1 MNKRMTALLLTGVLA
16 CSLAAP
22 AAAADRGGLTIS
34 ARPQN
39 PLIAANPDA
48 QAPDCELYY
57 GVITQLV
64 TDEGGALSQIL
75 MESERYGAYAMNISD
90 RTVFVDSSAHSASD
104 AKTLAVGEGIYVYH
118 SPMSTRS
125 LPPQTEAYAVV
136 RNLPMDTSAAHYHRA
151 EAVVERSGQGVIT
164 VQHGTLTLI
173 VDADTEVK
181 HLNGNPASLSDI
193 QPDRYV
199 LAWYEGSGEV
209 HADHLLLLPL
219 ALTEEPEGILLP
231 EEAAAVTRA
240 DLALALHA
248 YKGRPAV
255 DYLMTFT
262 DIPADAMEREA
273 IRWAASEGIL
283 NGYSDTDFGY
293 EEYATL
299 EQVITAL
306 WRMNRSPR
314 LMDYPG
320 LTQYEDAGDISPYAA
335 PALAWA
341 HQQQLLDREA
351 IRLHP
356 GSSLSRHD
364 LNQLLAALDK
374 R

>member
-1 MNKRMTALLLTGVLA
+1 MTALLLTSVLA

-34 ARPQN
+34 VRSQN

-48 QAPDCELYY
+48 QGPDCELYY
-57 GVITQLV
+57 GTVTELV
-64 TDEGGALSQIL
+64 TDGTGDLSQIL
-75 MESERYGAYAMNISD
+75 MESERYGAYAMSISD
-90 RTVFVDSSAHSASD
+90 CAVFVDSSSHFASD
-104 AKTLAVGEGIYVYH
+104 AKTLAVGERIYVYH

-164 VQHGTLTLI
+164 AEHGALTLI
-173 VDADTEVK
+173 VDDDTEVK
-181 HLNGNPASLSDI
+181 HLNGTPASLSDI

-273 IRWAASEGIL
+273 IRRSASEGIL

-293 EEYATL
+293 EEYGAGHHRPL
-299 EQVITAL
+299 AHEPQPPPHGL
-306 WRMNRSPR
+306 PR
-314 LMDYPG
+314 PDPV
-320 LTQYEDAGDISPYAA
+320 
-335 PALAWA
+335 
-341 HQQQLLDREA
+341 
-351 IRLHP
+351 
-356 GSSLSRHD
+356 
-364 LNQLLAALDK
+364 
-374 R
+374 